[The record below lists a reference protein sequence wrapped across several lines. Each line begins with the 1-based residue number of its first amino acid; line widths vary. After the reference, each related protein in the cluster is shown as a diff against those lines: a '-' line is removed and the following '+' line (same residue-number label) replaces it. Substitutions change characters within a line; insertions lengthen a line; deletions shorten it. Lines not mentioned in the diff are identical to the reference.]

1 VTSTA
6 IRRPA
11 TARLSTRRGAV
22 FVEEAG
28 WELPASYGDDAA
40 ERAVIRDRVA
50 LADVTARAKVDVR
63 GRVPGTL
70 PLPEDAL
77 PARISPSWTVV
88 FGPPD
93 AEASMIDAI
102 GAETGSDVSVTDV
115 THGYA
120 GFALL
125 GPDVPRVFERATAWD
140 PSTLAPGGAAAA
152 PVVEVPALIVRR
164 DLSVPAFEVFLDVGY
179 ARYAWEELSR
189 VVGAL
194 GGQPVGWQA
203 LRAEGWR

>member
-1 VTSTA
+1 MTSTA
-6 IRRPA
+6 IRRSA
-11 TARLSTRRGAV
+11 AARLSSRRGAV

-63 GRVPGTL
+63 GRVQGTL

-102 GAETGSDVSVTDV
+102 GAETGPDVSVTDV

-125 GPDVPRVFERATAWD
+125 GPDVPRVLERATAWI
-140 PSTLAPGGAAAA
+140 LHAGAGGAAAA

-164 DLSVPAFEVFLDVGY
+164 SCRFPSSRSSSTSDTPGTRGGAVAGGRR
-179 ARYAWEELSR
+179 ARRATGR
-189 VVGAL
+189 MAVA
-194 GGQPVGWQA
+194 A
-203 LRAEGWR
+203 RAEGWR